1 MGSKDSSS
9 RRTPSW
15 FLPAVDAFH
24 QAGFKPPVDIYRAPG
39 GWLLKFDLAGVRP
52 QDVEVVIRGCQVT
65 VRGVRRDWLIAE
77 GVASYSM
84 EIAYNSFA
92 RTLELPCELDLAEVH
107 TEFRDG
113 MLLVRLILEGT
124 HA

>member
-1 MGSKDSSS
+1 MGSKDSGS

-15 FLPAVDAFH
+15 FLPAAEAFH
-24 QAGFKPPVDIYRAPG
+24 QAGFQPPVDIYRAPS

-52 QDVEVVIRGCQVT
+52 QDVEVAVGGCRVT
-65 VRGVRRDWLIAE
+65 VRGVRRDWLIEE
-77 GVASYSM
+77 GIASYSM

>member
-1 MGSKDSSS
+1 MRDSSS

-15 FLPAVDAFH
+15 FLPASQAFH
-24 QAGFKPPVDIYRAPG
+24 QAGFTPPVDIYRLAR

-65 VRGVRRDWLIAE
+65 VRGVRRDWLIEE

-92 RTLELPCELDLAEVH
+92 RTIDLPCDVDVAEVQ

-113 MLLVRLILEGT
+113 MLLVRLELERSD
-124 HA
+124 A